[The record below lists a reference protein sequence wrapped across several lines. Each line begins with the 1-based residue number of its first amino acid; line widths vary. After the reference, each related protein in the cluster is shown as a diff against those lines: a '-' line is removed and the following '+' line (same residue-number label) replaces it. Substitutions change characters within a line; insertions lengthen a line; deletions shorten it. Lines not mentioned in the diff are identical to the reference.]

1 MLTRW
6 SYSAPSVWSEI
17 SRLSREMDRL
27 LRETS
32 GVSRAGVFPPLNV
45 YDDGESLIVHAE
57 IPGIDP
63 NDLELNAT
71 VNALT
76 IKGERKTPKTDE
88 KASFHRRE
96 RGHGIFSRTINLPQE
111 IDPTKVQATCKLGVL
126 EVLLPK
132 AEATKPRK
140 IEIQSR

>member
-6 SYSAPSVWSEI
+6 GLEAPSVWSEM

-27 LRETS
+27 FSDTS
-32 GVSRAGVFPPLNV
+32 AVSRAGVFPPLNL
-45 YDDGESLIVHAE
+45 YDDGESLVVRTE

-63 NDLELNAT
+63 KSLELNAAT
-71 VNALT
+71 NALT
-76 IKGERKTPKTDE
+76 IKGERKRVEAGE

-96 RGHGIFSRTINLPQE
+96 RGYGSFSRSLNLPHE
-111 IDPTKVQATCKLGVL
+111 IDPTKVKASYKLGVL

-132 AEATKPRK
+132 AEAARPRK
-140 IEIQSR
+140 IEIQS